1 MDQALSGGGQRAT
14 VALMEMPVTVAMRLQ
29 KGIDRV
35 YPSKPDLLRS
45 KRDLLPTAIVFFIVY
60 IRDIPGQLN
69 FRRSGRWLELQAPAN
84 SIQQNSTKFETNMT
98 KKRLQ

>member
-1 MDQALSGGGQRAT
+1 MIHTITIAVRKTCCRLLVGQALSGGGQRAT

-45 KRDLLPTAIVFFIVY
+45 KRDLLPCWRLV
-60 IRDIPGQLN
+60 
-69 FRRSGRWLELQAPAN
+69 SGAP
-84 SIQQNSTKFETNMT
+84 
-98 KKRLQ
+98 